1 MSFKH
6 QLGKT
11 PLLAACEIGNA
22 KIAKLLIDAGADVPK
37 ADKVSE
43 YLSLLCF
50 LPIMHLTFFRTER
63 LRCFMLV

>member
-37 ADKVSE
+37 ADKV
-43 YLSLLCF
+43 YLSIYRYCVF
-50 LPIMHLTFFRTER
+50 YR
-63 LRCFMLV
+63 